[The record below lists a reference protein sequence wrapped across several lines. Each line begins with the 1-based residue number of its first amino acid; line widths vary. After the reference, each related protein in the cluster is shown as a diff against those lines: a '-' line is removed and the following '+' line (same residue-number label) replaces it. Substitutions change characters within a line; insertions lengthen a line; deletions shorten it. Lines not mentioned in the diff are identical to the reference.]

1 MLQIEEVRRVE
12 ISKKEIESIIVT
24 NSDNEVIAVITDDE
38 IIEKEGY
45 KVILEPLDEDE
56 KLEKKIE
63 KFDKAAIHWV
73 FTMTVSAITAL
84 ITTLALLKK

>member
-1 MLQIEEVRRVE
+1 VSRV
-12 ISKKEIESIIVT
+12 
-24 NSDNEVIAVITDDE
+24 DD
-38 IIEKEGY
+38 K
-45 KVILEPLDEDE
+45 
-56 KLEKKIE
+56 KLEEKIE